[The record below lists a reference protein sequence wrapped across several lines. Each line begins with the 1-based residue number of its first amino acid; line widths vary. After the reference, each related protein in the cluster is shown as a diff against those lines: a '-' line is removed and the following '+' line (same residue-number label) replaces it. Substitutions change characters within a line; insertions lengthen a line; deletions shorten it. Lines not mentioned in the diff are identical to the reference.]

1 MGGGGGGGGGRPR
14 APPWSGGMGGGM
26 PPLVPPSGYAPVN
39 IYFNK
44 HGIVIL
50 LKDFN
55 SNTGVNTHM
64 TSTFRRGVG

>member
-1 MGGGGGGGGGRPR
+1 MFETETCWTFFGLKTEVGG
-14 APPWSGGMGGGM
+14 WGGGM
-26 PPLVPPSGYAPVN
+26 PLLVSPSGYAPVN

-55 SNTGVNTHM
+55 SNIGVNTHM